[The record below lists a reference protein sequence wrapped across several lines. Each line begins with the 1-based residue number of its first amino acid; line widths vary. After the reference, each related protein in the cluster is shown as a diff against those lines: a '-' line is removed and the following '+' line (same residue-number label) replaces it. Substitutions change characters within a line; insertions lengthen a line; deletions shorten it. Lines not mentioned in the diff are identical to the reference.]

1 MPASGSEGLVSRAR
15 EDLLAKSDR
24 TLYRNLD
31 GVRAIAA
38 LLVLAAHSL
47 WGTAAFGATGVWL
60 FFVLSGFLLFPTL
73 PRRQEGHYLLRLAG
87 FFVKRITRLI
97 PLYYIALLVYSA
109 KWHKELSWLVDHV
122 LFLDAKTFF
131 WTVKME
137 AIFYLLLPLIG
148 LLAYLVPGRIAK
160 FVALVLATVAYHF
173 LVETPALITVT
184 AAVTTMPLWLSPF
197 MMGICASIIAPYIS
211 RTAGYVLLVAGSIG
225 LAVLDLDLHAFL
237 HLREVALGPSA
248 GSPWSNVGLT
258 SFVATLFVT
267 GAAAVPPNAIFCNRI
282 IRTAG
287 VCGYSFYIWQV
298 LVMQTLFGAEYYHD
312 RSLYPPLVFCVT
324 AVVTYFVSIF
334 SFAVF
339 EFPAMTYGHNLARR
353 LVDRGLGLATPKAEA
368 VGLGD

>member
-1 MPASGSEGLVSRAR
+1 MGAIGGEGLVSRAR
-15 EDLLAKSDR
+15 EGMLAKSER

-31 GVRAIAA
+31 GVRALAA
-38 LLVLAAHSL
+38 LLVLATHSI
-47 WGTAAFGATGVWL
+47 WGSAAFGVTGVWL

-73 PRRQEGHYLLRLAG
+73 PRRHEGLYFLRLAG
-87 FFVKRITRLI
+87 FFIKRITRLI
-97 PLYYIALLVYSA
+97 PLYYIALLIYSA
-109 KWHKELSWLVDHV
+109 KWHKEVAWLVDHV

-148 LLAYLVPGRIAK
+148 LLSYLIPGRIPK
-160 FVALVLATVAYHF
+160 FVALALATVAYHF
-173 LVETPALITVT
+173 LVETPPLVTVT
-184 AAVTTMPLWLSPF
+184 AAAGTIPVWLSPF
-197 MMGICASIIAPYIS
+197 MMGICASIIMPYIS
-211 RTAGYVLLVAGSIG
+211 RATGYVLLVAGSIG
-225 LAVLDLDLHAFL
+225 LALLDLDLPFFL
-237 HLREVALGPSA
+237 YLRELALGPSA
-248 GSPWSNVGLT
+248 GSPWSYVGLT

-282 IRTAG
+282 VRTAG

-298 LVMQTLFGAEYYHD
+298 LVMQTLFGAAYFHD

-339 EFPAMTYGHNLARR
+339 ELPAMTYGHNLARR
-353 LVDRGLGLATPKAEA
+353 LVERGLRLATPKAEA
-368 VGLGD
+368 VG